1 MKSQN
6 RLTEEEM
13 ERYRRQVILPDFGP
27 EGQLKLLNSKVLVIG
42 AGGLGSPVLLYLAAA
57 GVGTIGV
64 IDGDVVDRTN
74 LQRQVIHMTSD
85 ISRPKVESARE
96 RMLALNPNLNVA
108 THAMFLTQENAS
120 EVISQYDFAI
130 DATDSFDAKFL
141 INDTCVALR
150 KPYNHGAIYQ
160 YQGQTMTIVPGS
172 ACYRCLFDSMPEK
185 GDVIGPLGVVPGIL
199 GTIQAT
205 EAIKYITG
213 IGQLLTNRLLTFDC
227 LSMQFNTFSVLRRQ
241 DCRCNLSI

>member
-27 EGQLKLLNSKVLVIG
+27 EGQLKLLNSKILVIG
-42 AGGLGSPVLLYLAAA
+42 AGGLGSPVLLYLAAV

-120 EVISQYDFAI
+120 EVISQYDFVI

-160 YQGQTMTIVPGS
+160 YQGQTMTIVPGT
-172 ACYRCLFDSMPEK
+172 ACYRCLLDSMPDK

-227 LSMQFNTFSVLRRQ
+227 LSMQFNTFSVLRRH

>member
-27 EGQLKLLNSKVLVIG
+27 EGQLKLLNSKILVIG

-96 RMLALNPNLNVA
+96 RMLALNPNLNVV

-120 EVISQYDFAI
+120 EVISQYDFVI

-160 YQGQTMTIVPGS
+160 YQGQTMTIVPGT
-172 ACYRCLFDSMPEK
+172 ACYRCLFDSMPET

>member
-27 EGQLKLLNSKVLVIG
+27 EGQLKLLNSKILVIG

-120 EVISQYDFAI
+120 EVISQYDFVI

-227 LSMQFNTFSVLRRQ
+227 LSMQLNTFSVLRRQ

>member
-27 EGQLKLLNSKVLVIG
+27 EGQLKLFNSKILVIG
-42 AGGLGSPVLLYLAAA
+42 AGGLGSPVLLYLAAV

-227 LSMQFNTFSVLRRQ
+227 LSMQFNTFSVLRRH

>member
-1 MKSQN
+1 MKSLN

-27 EGQLKLLNSKVLVIG
+27 DGQLKLLNSKILVIG

-120 EVISQYDFAI
+120 EVISQYDFVI
-130 DATDSFDAKFL
+130 DATASFAAKFL

-227 LSMQFNTFSVLRRQ
+227 LSMQFNTFSVLRRH

>member
-27 EGQLKLLNSKVLVIG
+27 EGQLKLLNSKILVIG

-120 EVISQYDFAI
+120 EVISQYDFVI

-227 LSMQFNTFSVLRRQ
+227 LLMQFNTFSVLQRQ